1 MTVPQKTVTE
11 DVWKE
16 KEFMWFMCMNW
27 ARDTEKSAELK
38 ATVVLACCFEE
49 GTLTVYRFF
58 PTSCSHLCKWLFC
71 TQFLPAKQI
80 AFITCFQAEPSV
92 GYESWF
98 IMNFLG
104 VTFSGLFLKI
114 PFTEIIL
121 NKIININDL
130 FHLFEALIPARTFC
144 VGHSLP
150 EIQ

>member
-1 MTVPQKTVTE
+1 MEYVVKMTVPQKTVTE

-27 ARDTEKSAELK
+27 ARDTEESA
-38 ATVVLACCFEE
+38 E

-58 PTSCSHLCKWLFC
+58 PRSCSYLCKWLFC

-92 GYESWF
+92 HNESWF
-98 IMNFLG
+98 IMNFLS
-104 VTFSGLFLKI
+104 VTFPGLFLKI

-144 VGHSLP
+144 VVYSLP
-150 EIQ
+150 GIQ